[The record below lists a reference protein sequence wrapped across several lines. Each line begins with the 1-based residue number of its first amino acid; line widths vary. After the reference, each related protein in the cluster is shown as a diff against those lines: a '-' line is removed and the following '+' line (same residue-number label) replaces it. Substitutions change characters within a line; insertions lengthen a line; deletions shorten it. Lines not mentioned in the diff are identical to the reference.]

1 MRGDEI
7 ALHAATARV
16 VVAEIELR
24 RDVPAARR
32 FLIPAG
38 SLAEILAHA
47 QAAGVKPGQA
57 VQGID
62 IARLSGGQPFP
73 TRRRIFATVIGLQA
87 VAEISKRRA
96 ANADRGDEDCCKG
109 KPP

>member
-7 ALHAATARV
+7 APHAEPARV

-24 RDVPAARR
+24 RDVPAARG
-32 FLIPAG
+32 FLIPLG

-62 IARLSGGQPFP
+62 IVGLGGGEPFAS
-73 TRRRIFATVIGLQA
+73 RRRKIATVIGSQA

-96 ANADRGDEDCCKG
+96 ANADRGDEDCRKG